1 MRHTARAAHPNG
13 MKAKTLFDFA
23 RMEAF
28 DMEHAANQR
37 VLRSLAPQGGATDAA
52 GTDSVEQVMLE
63 ARLVLTGRREFRS
76 LLRALRG

>member
-1 MRHTARAAHPNG
+1 

-28 DMEHAANQR
+28 DMEHASNQR
-37 VLRSLAPQGGATDAA
+37 VLRSLGAKGGATEAA
-52 GTDSVEQVMLE
+52 GTEAVEQVMSE
-63 ARLVLTGRREFRS
+63 ARLVLAGRREFRS

>member
-1 MRHTARAAHPNG
+1 

-28 DMEHAANQR
+28 DMEHASNQR
-37 VLRSLAPQGGATDAA
+37 VLGSLRSLGAKGSVGEAA
-52 GTDSVEQVMLE
+52 GTEAVEQVMSE
-63 ARLVLTGRREFRS
+63 ARLVLAGRREFRS

>member
-1 MRHTARAAHPNG
+1 MTQTGPPAHPRV

-28 DMEHAANQR
+28 DMEYASNQR
-37 VLRSLAPQGGATDAA
+37 VLRSLAAQGGATEAA
-52 GTDSVEQVMLE
+52 NTEAVEQVMLE
-63 ARLVLTGRREFRS
+63 ARLVLAGRREFRS

>member
-1 MRHTARAAHPNG
+1 

-28 DMEHAANQR
+28 DMEHASTQR
-37 VLRSLAPQGGATDAA
+37 VLRALAPQGGATEAA
-52 GTDSVEQVMLE
+52 NTESVGQVMLE
-63 ARLVLTGRREFRS
+63 ARLVLAGRREFRS

>member
-1 MRHTARAAHPNG
+1 

-28 DMEHAANQR
+28 DMEHASNQR
-37 VLRSLAPQGGATDAA
+37 VLRALGAKGGVGEAA
-52 GTDSVEQVMLE
+52 GTEVVEHVMSE
-63 ARLVLTGRREFRS
+63 ARLVLAGRREFRS